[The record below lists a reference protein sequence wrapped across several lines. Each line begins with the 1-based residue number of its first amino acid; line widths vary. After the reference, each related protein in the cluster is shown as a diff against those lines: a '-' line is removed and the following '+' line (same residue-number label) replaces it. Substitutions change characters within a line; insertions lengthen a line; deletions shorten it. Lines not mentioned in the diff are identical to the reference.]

1 MAKVL
6 ISVDDQ
12 ALKRIDRA
20 ARATG
25 KSRSAY
31 LRDLA
36 LKDLDREIGPGKSPT
51 TRTALRQLDSLFA
64 DSPGGDSTAA
74 IRAARDA
81 R

>member
-20 ARATG
+20 ARASG

-36 LKDLDREIGPGKSPT
+36 LNDLDREIGPGKSST
-51 TRTALRQLDSLFA
+51 ARTALRQLDSLFA
-64 DSPGGDSTAA
+64 DSPAGDSTAA